1 MKPHNRNISNL
12 FSSSSS
18 STFKKSHL
26 FYEPE
31 TKINTIFLLE
41 SGLVRQYT
49 INPNGQEATIHLFR
63 PGAYFPILISISGIK
78 NRFYFESLEKST
90 CLQLP
95 VESVLDF
102 LHSNSKEA
110 FSLLV
115 RSTQALDGLSKRIEL
130 TLFNNAQT
138 KVASLIAYLAQ
149 TFGQPVGTGYRLDT
163 QVSHDYL
170 TSWLGLTRETISR
183 QISTLKK
190 SGLITTKKG
199 SILIKDLQSL
209 ENTYLQR

>member
-1 MKPHNRNISNL
+1 MAIIKQPIKKL
-12 FSSSSS
+12 FSNSETQSY
-18 STFKKSHL
+18 KKSHL

-31 TKINTIFLLE
+31 SKINTIYLLE

-49 INPNGQEATIHLFR
+49 IQSDGQEATIHLFR
-63 PGAYFPILISISGIK
+63 PGAYFPILIAISGVK
-78 NRFYFESLEKST
+78 NRFYFESLEKAT
-90 CLQLP
+90 CQQLP

-102 LHSNSKEA
+102 LRSNPQEA
-110 FSLLV
+110 YSLLV
-115 RSTQALDGLSKRIEL
+115 RSAQALDGLSKRIEL

-149 TFGQPVGTGYRLDT
+149 TFGQPIGAGYRLDA

-183 QISTLKK
+183 QISALKK
-190 SGLITTKKG
+190 AGLITTKKG
-199 SILIKDLQSL
+199 SILIKDLKAL
-209 ENTYLQR
+209 ETNYLQR